1 MKTILDILSEKHN
14 IWLKYIISFGCN
26 PEIAEDYVQ
35 EMYLKIYDYSQRKD
49 NDLMYNENEV
59 NYFFI
64 YVTLKNMFYDNNRK
78 KSRNIIVS
86 IEEIDLPVEDYSE
99 TEFNIQLYKVKS
111 WEENINTEIDNI
123 KTYTRTKANLSY
135 IKFIYDKIFIENK
148 SIMDLSKEV
157 GISYWS
163 LRNTIQIIKQQIENE
178 I

>member
-49 NDLMYNENEV
+49 NDLMYNENEI